1 MPPERYRTLY
11 LALLL
16 LAAVALRST
25 SAPAQQ
31 PSEPR
36 TLTIATWGG
45 AYEASQEAALFEPFT
60 AATGIRIET
69 VPYSGGVEPL
79 REREAS
85 GDAPW
90 DLVDMIQTDAEIAC
104 PEGLLEPFDP
114 AILEPAPDGTPASRD
129 FIEGAFSDCA
139 VTQLVFATVIGY
151 DDRAFP
157 DEKPATIADFFDLE
171 RFPGKR
177 GLRKSPTGLL
187 DWALRAYDVPP
198 AQVYDLLSTERG
210 LRLAFRQLD
219 RIKDAIVWWADG
231 EAPVDMLMD
240 RTVTMS
246 SGYNGRFFNAQ
257 AVDNA
262 PISVIWDGALL
273 EHATWAIPKGA
284 PERDAA
290 EAFIAFATSTASL
303 AAMANRLAYGPARLS
318 SQRRVGLHIP
328 TGTPIEPYL
337 PTTPRHS
344 DQALVID
351 QAWYTRTADLRQRRF
366 DDWLDEDG
374 EAPATAP
381 APAN

>member
-1 MPPERYRTLY
+1 MPPDRT
-11 LALLL
+11 
-16 LAAVALRST
+16 AVAICLAGAMVLL
-25 SAPAQQ
+25 SASAAASQ
-31 PSEPR
+31 ETR
-36 TLTIATWGG
+36 TLTIASWGG
-45 AYEASQEAALFEPFT
+45 AYEAGQREAVFKPFT
-60 AATGIRIET
+60 AASGIEIET

-79 REREAS
+79 RERAAS
-85 GDAPW
+85 GEPAW
-90 DLVDMIQTDAEIAC
+90 DLVDMIQTDAETAC
-104 PEGLLEPFDP
+104 GEGLLEPFDP

-129 FIEGAFSDCA
+129 FFAGAFSDCA
-139 VTQLVFATVIGY
+139 VSQLVFATVIGY

-187 DWALRAYDVPP
+187 DWALHAYDVPP

-219 RIKDAIVWWADG
+219 RIKDAIVWWEDG
-231 EAPVDMLMD
+231 GAPVEMLMD

-257 AVDNA
+257 AIDNA

-290 EAFIAFATSTASL
+290 QAFIAFATSSASL

-318 SQRRVGLHIP
+318 SQRRIGLHIP
-328 TGTPIEPYL
+328 TGTPIEPHL
-337 PTTPRHS
+337 PTTLRHS
-344 DQALVID
+344 DEALVID
-351 QAWYTRTADLRQRRF
+351 HAWYTRTAALRQRLF
-366 DDWLDEDG
+366 DEWLDEDG
-374 EAPATAP
+374 EARAAGSPAR
-381 APAN
+381 